1 MQDTQYSAV
10 GRSSIRFKT
19 DAAMLLGYVDVLV
32 KQGNK
37 KGAGLRL
44 MDARLF
50 VHEAAD
56 VDDDIRSAVAMQIDQ
71 MSRKIRDMKHT
82 FSPIG

>member
-1 MQDTQYSAV
+1 
-10 GRSSIRFKT
+10 
-19 DAAMLLGYVDVLV
+19 MLLGYVDVLI

-50 VHEAAD
+50 VHEAND
-56 VDDDIRSAVAMQIDQ
+56 VDDDIRTQVQLQIDE
-71 MSRKIRDMKHT
+71 MSRKVREMQHT
-82 FSPIG
+82 FRPIG

>member
-1 MQDTQYSAV
+1 MQHTYQISQ
-10 GRSSIRFKT
+10 GRSSLRFKT
-19 DAAMLLGYVDVLV
+19 DAAMLLGYVDVLI

-50 VHEAAD
+50 VHEAKD
-56 VDDDIRSAVAMQIDQ
+56 VDEGVRSEVGMLIDGL
-71 MSRKIRDMKHT
+71 SRKVREMPHT
-82 FSPIG
+82 FAPIG

>member
-1 MQDTQYSAV
+1 
-10 GRSSIRFKT
+10 
-19 DAAMLLGYVDVLV
+19 MLLGYVDVLI

-50 VHEAAD
+50 LQEA
-56 VDDDIRSAVAMQIDQ
+56 DDIDEEVRGQVALQIDEV
-71 MSRKIRDMKHT
+71 SRRVREMQHT

>member
-1 MQDTQYSAV
+1 
-10 GRSSIRFKT
+10 
-19 DAAMLLGYVDVLV
+19 MLLGYIDVLV

-50 VHEAAD
+50 LQEANDIDED
-56 VDDDIRSAVAMQIDQ
+56 VRSKVASQIDA
-71 MSRKIRDMKHT
+71 MSRKVRDMQHT
-82 FSPIG
+82 FRPIG

>member
-1 MQDTQYSAV
+1 
-10 GRSSIRFKT
+10 
-19 DAAMLLGYVDVLV
+19 MLLGYVEILV

-37 KGAGLRL
+37 KGAGVRL

-50 VHEAAD
+50 VHEAGD
-56 VDDDIRSAVAMQIDQ
+56 VDEEVRGQVAAQIDAV
-71 MSRKIRDMKHT
+71 SRKVRDMQHT